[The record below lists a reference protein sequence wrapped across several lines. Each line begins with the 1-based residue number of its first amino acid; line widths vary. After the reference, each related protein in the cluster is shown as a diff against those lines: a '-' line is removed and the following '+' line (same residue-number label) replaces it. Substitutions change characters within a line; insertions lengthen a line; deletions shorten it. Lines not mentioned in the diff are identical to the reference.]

1 MSPNKRIPPQ
11 RTQRAQSLVER
22 DPLTKSVIGCAI
34 EVHRSLGPGLL
45 ESVYHRCLLKELHIR
60 GVRVESEVPVTVEY
74 KGDVITEAYRVD
86 LLVNNKLVVELKAVD
101 KLTAVHK
108 AQFLTYLRL
117 MNKKLG
123 LLINFNELVVRN
135 GIKRLINN
143 Y

>member
-1 MSPNKRIPPQ
+1 MDENELSG
-11 RTQRAQSLVER
+11 V
-22 DPLTKSVIGCAI
+22 VIGAAI
-34 EVHRSLGPGLL
+34 EVHKALGPGLL

-60 GVRVESEVPVTVEY
+60 GVWVESEVPVTVEY

-86 LLVNNKLVVELKAVD
+86 LLINNKLVVELKAVD

-108 AQFLTYLRL
+108 AQLLTYLRL